1 MLKRYQNIILLLTLL
16 FNQAAAQTSSDET
29 YISLAYPVYS
39 QYLHNGLLINPAYA
53 GSRDVLSFF
62 SSARVQW
69 KGITGA
75 PTLETVSLH
84 SLMKNDKV
92 GLGLSG
98 QFMQYGVTKSNSLYA
113 DYAYHL
119 IVGHGK
125 LSLGLRGGFDMSN
138 TDFTSIQ
145 ESLIDPNDPVFES
158 NDKPYYLPNVGS
170 GFYFYNK
177 KFFFG
182 AAVPSF
188 LAYTKNST
196 GALSMKPFANLDIMA
211 SAGMLVTFSQAFK
224 LKPSVFIDYSTDK
237 TKDMRI
243 DLNANLIIYD
253 FVWIGGS
260 WRTSENVAVG
270 ILQLQVTPQLMLGYS
285 YDFPM
290 GNMNTYSNGS
300 HEVIFRY
307 EFGKKISAANP
318 RYF

>member
-1 MLKRYQNIILLLTLL
+1 MLRRYCYIIILFSLPLIR
-16 FNQAAAQTSSDET
+16 AAAQTTSDET

-53 GSRDVLSFF
+53 GSREVLSLF
-62 SSARVQW
+62 SSARTQW
-69 KGITGA
+69 LGIDGA
-75 PTLETVSLH
+75 PTLETISLH
-84 SLMKNDKV
+84 SLLKNDKV
-92 GLGLSG
+92 GLGFSA
-98 QFMQYGVTKSNSLYA
+98 QFLQYGVTKSNSFYA

-119 IVGHGK
+119 IVRGGK
-125 LSLGLRGGFDMSN
+125 LSLGLRGGIDMSN
-138 TDFTSIQ
+138 TDFTGIK
-145 ESLIDPNDPVFES
+145 ETLNDPNDPVFQT

-170 GFYFYNK
+170 GFYYYNK

-188 LAYTKNST
+188 LAYKKNSA
-196 GALSMKPFANLDIMA
+196 GDISMAPFANIDILA
-211 SAGMLVTFSQAFK
+211 SAGVLVTFSQRFK

-237 TKDMRI
+237 TKGMRI
-243 DLNANLIIYD
+243 YINANLIIYD

-270 ILQLQVTPQLMLGYS
+270 IIQLQVTPQLMLGYS
-285 YDFPM
+285 YDFPI
-290 GNMNTYSNGS
+290 GSMNTYSDGS
-300 HEVIFRY
+300 HEVVFRY